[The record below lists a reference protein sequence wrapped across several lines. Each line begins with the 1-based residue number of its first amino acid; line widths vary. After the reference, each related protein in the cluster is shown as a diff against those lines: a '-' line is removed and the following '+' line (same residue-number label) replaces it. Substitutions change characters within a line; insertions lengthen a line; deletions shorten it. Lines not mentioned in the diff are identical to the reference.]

1 MLEYKRLTN
10 DYLICI
16 LVPKLYPMTRTTAFT
31 LCLVAFSA
39 LTQTNKKNPF
49 DPTNAREGEAVEFC
63 QTHKKMALLQEN
75 PDYQAQSIL
84 DALEMENLSKL
95 PHEKATV
102 YKIPVVFHVLHNN
115 GIENISDEQIFDA
128 LAILNR
134 DYRLQNQDA
143 NNVHAEFQGMPADI
157 EVEFLLATKAP
168 NGQCFKGITR
178 TLSPLSY
185 DGSDGGNQVDAI
197 IAGNDVYNGVWPGN
211 KYLNVFVCGDIG
223 GAAGYTTKPS
233 GWSATQMTNGIW
245 VLHDYVGSIGTSSVG
260 SSRTM
265 THEVGHWLNLDHT
278 WGPNNN
284 PGNASSCSTD
294 DNVQDT
300 PNCIGVQACLM
311 NSNTCNSDNAFWGFD
326 IRDNV
331 ENYMDYSY
339 CSKMF
344 TQGQKT
350 RMRTALQS
358 NNTGRANV
366 VSQANLTAVGAGIAP
381 YLCKADF
388 TSTRTTICVGDTLQ
402 FTDDSYNLVNGW
414 NWSFAGGTP
423 ATATTQNPV
432 VVYNTPGVYNVS
444 LTATDGGTTDTEV
457 KNNYVRVLPAPTTIP
472 FWEGFESYATLNNL
486 VNWEVYNQENNNA
499 FTIENTTG
507 YSGNQCAKLVNFGQA
522 PSNIDELI
530 SAPIDLAVV
539 PASGTVTLSFRYAY
553 RKKTSADYE
562 YLKVF
567 ITGDCGETWVQRKT
581 LGGNQLSSQTS
592 ASSWKPSS
600 QADWVTVHMTNI
612 TSNYFEQNFRVKF
625 RFEGEGGNNFYLDDI
640 NLYNGSP
647 SNTVVLNTQESDEF
661 SGVSIFPNPVND
673 DINVRFEMKS
683 FGEVKALLLDVT
695 GKTVMAYSVNANPG
709 SNVLMMDL
717 QALASGKYTL
727 LLSSNNGA
735 KTLPFIKH

>member
-1 MLEYKRLTN
+1 MKHIY
-10 DYLICI
+10 
-16 LVPKLYPMTRTTAFT
+16 T
-31 LCLVAFSA
+31 LFVAFFVLSINA
-39 LTQTNKKNPF
+39 QVKTKNTF
-49 DPTNAREGEAVEFC
+49 DPSNAREGEAVEYC
-63 QTHKKMALLQEN
+63 HQHKKMASLMQN
-75 PDYQAQSIL
+75 PDYLYHRML
-84 DALEMENLSKL
+84 DSLEEIQLAKK
-95 PHEKATV
+95 PIQKATV
-102 YKIPVVFHVLHNN
+102 YKIPVVFHVLHN
-115 GIENISDEQIFDA
+115 GGVENISDEQIYDC
-128 LAILNR
+128 LDLLNR
-134 DYRLQNQDA
+134 DYRLLNQDA

-178 TLSPLSY
+178 TLSPMSY
-185 DGSDGGNQVDAI
+185 QGQDGGDQVAAI
-197 IAGNDVYNGVWPGN
+197 VAGNDVFNATWPGN
-211 KYLNVFVCGDIG
+211 KYLNVFICGDIG

-245 VLHDYVGSIGTSSVG
+245 VLHDYVGSIGTSSIG

-300 PNCIGVQACLM
+300 PNCIGVQACIM
-311 NSNTCNSDNAFWGFD
+311 SSNTCNSDNAYWGFD

-366 VSQANLTAVGAGIAP
+366 ISAANLTAVGAGTAP

-388 TSTRTTICVGDTLQ
+388 SSTRTTICVGDTLQ
-402 FTDDSYNLVNGW
+402 FTDESYNLVNGW
-414 NWSFAGGTP
+414 NWAFTGGTP
-423 ATATTQNPV
+423 ATSTSQNPI
-432 VVYNTPGVYNVS
+432 VVYNSPGVYNVS
-444 LTATDGGTTDTEV
+444 LTATDGGTNDSET
-457 KNNYVRVLPAPTTIP
+457 KNNFIRVLPAPATIP

-486 VNWEVYNQENNNA
+486 INWEVINQENNNA

-530 SAPIDLAVV
+530 SSPIDLSVV
-539 PASGTVTLSFRYAY
+539 PANGTVTLSFRYSY
-553 RKKTSADYE
+553 RKKLAADYE

-567 ITGDCGETWVQRKT
+567 ITGDCGESWVQRKT
-581 LGGNQLSSQTS
+581 LGGSQLSSIALAT
-592 ASSWKPSS
+592 AWKPSS
-600 QADWVTVHMTNI
+600 QADWATVHMTNV

-640 NLYNGSP
+640 NLYGGSP
-647 SNTVVLNTQESDEF
+647 SNTIVL
-661 SGVSIFPNPVND
+661 GVNEDQNLNNITLYPNPVQDELSVEYNATSASELTVSIVD
-673 DINVRFEMKS
+673 M
-683 FGEVKALLLDVT
+683 A
-695 GKTVMAYSVNANPG
+695 GKLIQAHRIQSNAGQNII
-709 SNVLMMDL
+709 MMDTKE
-717 QALASGKYTL
+717 LAAGKYTL
-727 LLSSNNGA
+727 LLQGNSG
-735 KTLPFIKH
+735 KTTLPFIKH

>member
-1 MLEYKRLTN
+1 MKH
-10 DYLICI
+10 
-16 LVPKLYPMTRTTAFT
+16 LYT
-31 LCLVAFSA
+31 LFIAATFVSVNAQKIS
-39 LTQTNKKNPF
+39 KNSF
-49 DPTNAREGEAVEFC
+49 DPTNAREGEAVEYC
-63 QTHKKMALLQEN
+63 HQHKKMAALMQNQEYLYHRVLDSLEELQLAKK
-75 PDYQAQSIL
+75 PIQ
-84 DALEMENLSKL
+84 
-95 PHEKATV
+95 KATV

-115 GIENISDEQIFDA
+115 GVENISDEQILDA
-128 LAILNR
+128 LDLLNR
-134 DYRLQNQDA
+134 DYRLLNQDA

-178 TLSPLSY
+178 TLSALSY

-197 IAGNDVYNGVWPGN
+197 IAGNDVYNGTWPGN
-211 KYLNVFVCGDIG
+211 KYLNIFICGDIG

-245 VLHDYVGSIGTSSVG
+245 VLHDYVGSFGTSSVG
-260 SSRTM
+260 TSRTL

-284 PGNASSCSTD
+284 PGTASSCSTD

-311 NSNTCNSDNAFWGFD
+311 NSNTCNSDNAYWGFD

-366 VSQANLTAVGAGIAP
+366 ISAANLIAVGAGAAP

-388 TSTRTTICVGDTLQ
+388 SSTRTTICVGDTLQ
-402 FTDDSYNLVNGW
+402 FTDESYNLVNGW
-414 NWSFAGGTP
+414 NWTFTGGTP
-423 ATATTQNPV
+423 ATSTAQDPI
-432 VVYNTPGVYNVS
+432 VVYNTPGIYNVS
-444 LTATDGGTTDTEV
+444 LTATDGGTTDAEV
-457 KNNYVRVLPAPTTIP
+457 KNNFIRVLPAPASIP
-472 FWEGFESYATLNNL
+472 YWEGFESYASLNNL
-486 VNWEVYNQENNNA
+486 INWEVFNQENNNA

-522 PSNIDELI
+522 PSNVDELI
-530 SAPIDLAVV
+530 SSPIDLSVV
-539 PASGTVTLSFRYAY
+539 PANGTVTLSFRYSY
-553 RKKTSADYE
+553 RKKLAADYE

-581 LGGNQLSSQTS
+581 LGGSQLSSIALAT
-592 ASSWKPSS
+592 AWKPSS
-600 QADWVTVHMTNI
+600 QADWATVHMTNV
-612 TSNYFEQNFRVKF
+612 TNNYFEQNFRVKF

-640 NLYNGSP
+640 NLYGGSP
-647 SNTVVLNTQESDEF
+647 SNTIVLGMNEDQTLTN
-661 SGVSIFPNPVND
+661 VSLYPNPVQDELSINYSASLATE
-673 DINVRFEMKS
+673 INVSIVDM
-683 FGEVKALLLDVT
+683 A
-695 GKTVMAYSVNANPG
+695 GKQVQTHRIQSNAGQNII
-709 SNVLMMDL
+709 LMDTKE
-717 QALASGKYTL
+717 LAAGKYTL
-727 LLSSNNGA
+727 LLQGKSG
-735 KTLPFIKH
+735 KTTLPFIKH

>member
-1 MLEYKRLTN
+1 MKHLYTLFVVF
-10 DYLICI
+10 
-16 LVPKLYPMTRTTAFT
+16 LVLSINAQVKT
-31 LCLVAFSA
+31 
-39 LTQTNKKNPF
+39 KNTF
-49 DPTNAREGEAVEFC
+49 DPSNAREGEAVEYC
-63 QTHKKMALLQEN
+63 HQHKKMAALMQN
-75 PDYQAQSIL
+75 PEYQYHRMMDS
-84 DALEMENLSKL
+84 LEEIQLAKK
-95 PHEKATV
+95 PIQKATV

-115 GIENISDEQIFDA
+115 GLENISDEQIYDC
-128 LAILNR
+128 LDLMNR
-134 DYRLQNQDA
+134 DYRLLNQDA

-178 TLSPLSY
+178 TLSPMSY
-185 DGSDGGNQVDAI
+185 QGDDGGDQVAAI
-197 IAGNDVYNGVWPGN
+197 IAGNDVFNGTWPGN
-211 KYLNVFVCGDIG
+211 KYLNVFICGDIG

-245 VLHDYVGSIGTSSVG
+245 ILHDYVGSIGTSSIG

-265 THEVGHWLNLDHT
+265 THEAGHWLNLDHT

-284 PGNASSCSTD
+284 PGTASSCSTD

-300 PNCIGVQACLM
+300 PNCIGVQACIM
-311 NSNTCNSDNAFWGFD
+311 SSNTCNSDNAYWGFD

-366 VSQANLTAVGAGIAP
+366 ISAANLVAVGAGAAP

-388 TSTRTTICVGDTLQ
+388 TSTRTTVCVGDTLQ
-402 FTDDSYNLVNGW
+402 FTDESYNLVSGW
-414 NWSFAGGTP
+414 NWAFSGGTP
-423 ATATTQNPV
+423 ATSTSQNPI

-444 LTATDGGTTDTEV
+444 LTASDGGTTDAEV
-457 KNNYVRVLPAPTTIP
+457 KNNFIRVLPAPATIP
-472 FWEGFESYATLNNL
+472 FWEGFESYASLNNL
-486 VNWEVYNQENNNA
+486 INWEVINQENNNA

-530 SAPIDLAVV
+530 SSPIDLSVV
-539 PASGTVTLSFRYAY
+539 PANGTVTLSFRYSY
-553 RKKTSADYE
+553 RKKLAADYE

-567 ITGDCGETWVQRKT
+567 ITGDCGESWVQRKT
-581 LGGNQLSSQTS
+581 LGGTQLGSIALAT
-592 ASSWKPSS
+592 SWKPSS
-600 QADWVTVHMTNI
+600 QADWATVHMTNV

-640 NLYNGSP
+640 NLYGGSP
-647 SNTVVLNTQESDEF
+647 SNTIVL
-661 SGVSIFPNPVND
+661 GVNEDQNLNNITLYPNPVQD
-673 DINVRFEMKS
+673 ELSVEYSATSASEITVSIVDM
-683 FGEVKALLLDVT
+683 A
-695 GKTVMAYSVNANPG
+695 GKHLQAHRIQSNAGQNII
-709 SNVLMMDL
+709 MMDTKE
-717 QALASGKYTL
+717 LAAGKYTL
-727 LLSSNNGA
+727 LLQGNSG
-735 KTLPFIKH
+735 KTTLPFIKH